1 MPDPVAYSEHLDLQD
16 SWRSIYIP
24 VVPTDLLIGGQE
36 VDLVK
41 FFEQALNVGRIS
53 RIDFVNRKLE
63 STDKE
68 IRSAYVHFDF
78 WCDNHVATN
87 LRRVIDYYGEYKC
100 KGFYDGFVFNHF
112 DNNRFMA
119 FKVNHKPIPEA
130 DGSLN
135 VHQLNAIKVG
145 LEKENTELRAKVDDM
160 EAELSRR
167 QALPIVEEGEEVE
180 NM

>member
-1 MPDPVAYSEHLDLQD
+1 
-16 SWRSIYIP
+16 
-24 VVPTDLLIGGQE
+24 
-36 VDLVK
+36 
-41 FFEQALNVGRIS
+41 
-53 RIDFVNRKLE
+53 
-63 STDKE
+63 
-68 IRSAYVHFDF
+68 
-78 WCDNHVATN
+78 
-87 LRRVIDYYGEYKC
+87 
-100 KGFYDGFVFNHF
+100 
-112 DNNRFMA
+112 
-119 FKVNHKPIPEA
+119 VNHKPIPEA